1 MVRGSIVE
9 NVVSG
14 IARDLLAEAIVR
26 FEARG
31 LPVVFH
37 WHDDVVCEVPE
48 GDDHRRGIP
57 RDPARTAVLGRPD
70 CRSPAACTADRTIC
84 RRPTSR

>member
-1 MVRGSIVE
+1 MVRHASRERGA
-9 NVVSG
+9 G
-14 IARDLLAEAIVR
+14 IARDLLAEAIMR

-37 WHDDVVCEVPE
+37 WHDDVVCEVPDGAISE
-48 GDDHRRGIP
+48 AEFLAILLEPPPGP
-57 RDPARTAVLGRPD
+57 PD
-70 CRSPAACTADRTIC
+70 CRSPAASTAVRTIC